1 MSKKNQNPKSIRD
14 EIERL
19 KGELV
24 EAERAEKARKL
35 DELTRLVSRAGAID
49 EALAWARNRANR
61 APRPVVRN
69 DQ

>member
-1 MSKKNQNPKSIRD
+1 MSKKNQNPKTIRD

-19 KGELV
+19 KGELA

-61 APRPVVRN
+61 ARARAVTN
-69 DQ
+69 EQ